1 MKRRDF
7 IKNIF
12 CVGAGLALAPGLFGR
27 ELAEAAWQDGSGDL
41 PGVTVRQT
49 YLNFRSLSNRRVTDA
64 IIVHH
69 VGNTNADVSA
79 ETIHR
84 WHLQNGWAGIGYHF
98 VIRKDGTIEAGRP
111 MNTVGAHCYGE
122 NSHTVGVNVVGNF
135 EDYMPEDAQ
144 IASAKR
150 LLAAL
155 CRYYGLNPDGS
166 TIFGH
171 RDFNATACPGQ
182 NLYDMLPD
190 LIAGT
195 ARIYVHG

>member
-12 CVGAGLALAPGLFGR
+12 CIGAGLALAPGLLGR
-27 ELAEAAWQDGSGDL
+27 DLAEAAWQDGGSEL

-84 WHLQNGWAGIGYHF
+84 WHLQNGWAGIVVYGCIRDTPDMAVMDLGLRALNTHPKKSVKKGAGDRNLPVTFGGVTF
-98 VIRKDGTIEAGRP
+98 V
-111 MNTVGAHCYGE
+111 
-122 NSHTVGVNVVGNF
+122 
-135 EDYMPEDAQ
+135 
-144 IASAKR
+144 
-150 LLAAL
+150 
-155 CRYYGLNPDGS
+155 
-166 TIFGH
+166 
-171 RDFNATACPGQ
+171 PGQ
-182 NLYDMLPD
+182 WLYADQD
-190 LIAGT
+190 GIVVA
-195 ARIYVHG
+195 ARALA